1 MLFILILS
9 ILRLFIDLFII
20 IPLSL
25 SYLKKMKKIDMD
37 INYSYCFFNTY
48 IIYAKEVYN
57 KCVYCAH
64 FWMTIFI
71 NDYTI
76 RIMLMEKKYV
86 DTRSDN
92 VFTIIP
98 LSLQCKNWGV
108 WGSRRR
114 EEMRWTWHNDMMKSL
129 VGIMW
134 IVLVLISGTYDQ
146 STIFLTKFYCRP
158 EYSNWSFAK
167 RILQLSS
174 IFFS

>member
-1 MLFILILS
+1 
-9 ILRLFIDLFII
+9 
-20 IPLSL
+20 
-25 SYLKKMKKIDMD
+25 
-37 INYSYCFFNTY
+37 
-48 IIYAKEVYN
+48 
-57 KCVYCAH
+57 
-64 FWMTIFI
+64 MTIFI

-174 IFFS
+174 IFFFLKRDINIQYKLFLFKFFYINFYTKITFMR